1 MLKLKLSKKVSQR
14 NNLQIKTPLII
25 SWMMKIKSVTP
36 KDTPMLRITKTL
48 QFISLWLVNLKAV
61 TQNVLPSWHKLWQEG
76 TLTDILILLLL
87 LTIRTMQY
95 LLKMQMSI
103 GKQKDLNNKEILD
116 FIFLQKSH
124 NVVLIKEEFAP
135 VMVEFFMVWQKELII
150 KKTLNNFRIC

>member
-1 MLKLKLSKKVSQR
+1 
-14 NNLQIKTPLII
+14 
-25 SWMMKIKSVTP
+25 
-36 KDTPMLRITKTL
+36 
-48 QFISLWLVNLKAV
+48 
-61 TQNVLPSWHKLWQEG
+61 
-76 TLTDILILLLL
+76 
-87 LTIRTMQY
+87 MQY

>member
-1 MLKLKLSKKVSQR
+1 
-14 NNLQIKTPLII
+14 
-25 SWMMKIKSVTP
+25 
-36 KDTPMLRITKTL
+36 
-48 QFISLWLVNLKAV
+48 
-61 TQNVLPSWHKLWQEG
+61 
-76 TLTDILILLLL
+76 
-87 LTIRTMQY
+87 MQY

-124 NVVLIKEEFAP
+124 NVVLIKEEFAH